1 MRWSRDAIFTDYPTG
16 WIGEPTG
23 QCQAGDIQFRASKRN
38 LHWLTLTDS
47 AGQGLALLPVAGTN
61 LISRANAITNG
72 DTILFAST
80 GVSGPRDFS
89 GSWVADQ
96 EVKARQGKSLAG
108 AFTLRAVVP

>member
-1 MRWSRDAIFTDYPTG
+1 
-16 WIGEPTG
+16 
-23 QCQAGDIQFRASKRN
+23 
-38 LHWLTLTDS
+38 
-47 AGQGLALLPVAGTN
+47 LLPVAGTN
-61 LISRANAITNG
+61 LISRANASATG
-72 DTILFAST
+72 DTVLFAST